1 MIVRGISCTLDFGK
15 LYPFGEYRSFVESK
29 KMLIVSGINVVRSV
43 ELVFDRGRLLYI
55 YSNGFEE
62 KLVLNQHL

>member
-1 MIVRGISCTLDFGK
+1 MKK
-15 LYPFGEYRSFVESK
+15 LIYFPIRPRDSMNEYT
-29 KMLIVSGINVVRSV
+29 VSGINVVRSV